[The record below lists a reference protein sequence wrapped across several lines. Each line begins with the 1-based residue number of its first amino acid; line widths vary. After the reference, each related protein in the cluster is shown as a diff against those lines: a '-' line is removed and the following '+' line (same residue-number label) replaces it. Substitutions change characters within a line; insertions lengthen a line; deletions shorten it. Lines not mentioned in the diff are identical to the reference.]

1 MDQATRHLHSS
12 NLNVL
17 EHLSRRLDDSLNVL
31 NTFLSK
37 CGELNIR
44 ETFTTNV
51 RCLLE
56 ELYSIHTRNLN
67 IIIIE
72 HDFVLNSNH
81 PCSLPSAEPICTL
94 LGWPRLRV
102 SAVEINRL
110 YNVYRSRKDVAFHL
124 GVSVRTLER
133 KRNKFTITV
142 SDRTGSRST
151 YATISDEQ
159 LCSVV
164 REVLEILPVPS
175 KTYIIGVCR
184 QRNIFVQYHRIRD
197 AINTVDPVSRALRGS
212 ICIMLRVYSLAPNSL
227 W

>member
-17 EHLSRRLDDSLNVL
+17 EQLSRRLDDSLNVL
-31 NTFLSK
+31 NTFLNK
-37 CGELNIR
+37 CGELNIP

-51 RCLLE
+51 RSLLE

-81 PCSLPSAEPICTL
+81 PCSLLSAQPICTL

-102 SAVEINRL
+102 SVVEINRL
-110 YNVYRSRKDVAFHL
+110 YNVYRSWKNVALHL

-133 KRNKFTITV
+133 KRNEFNITV
-142 SDRTGSRST
+142 CDRTGRRST

-164 REVLEILPVPS
+164 REVLEILPNAGE
-175 KTYIIGVCR
+175 TYIIGACR
-184 QRNIFVQYHRIRD
+184 QRNKFVQRQRIRD
-197 AINTVDPVSRALRGS
+197 SINTTD
-212 ICIMLRVYSLAPNSL
+212 
-227 W
+227 